1 MPAPT
6 TAGRGA
12 KKRPHAGGKSGYPA
26 NVDDPTAREIEAAV
40 QEALGLFGTSGS
52 VSVQGRQI
60 ALRGRGAPVAID
72 LEQLVE
78 QWPLLPQEL
87 RLRKASDI
95 ARRLAQAHRAVSSLA
110 PPAPAARVRPSRH
123 IVIPVG
129 VIALVVVVALFASRM
144 LRSREVPAVSPPE
157 PETTA
162 GEDAARNA
170 RTCEAARKRIYAGA
184 SLGPFE
190 LAGWVA
196 ELWMAMPRGTAA
208 AEAGGAGEPAALTA
222 ESVGLGALI
231 AQGKLTAGADAE
243 LAAIT
248 DGLVEIVPGFDAEEA
263 GRSPS
268 WRAITARFSGGYARA
283 YFDPAQ
289 RARFIALADR
299 MTDAATGALGALY
312 ARCAHLPYHDA
323 GAWFRGPDPAAAA
336 TALVYASGLF
346 AEMSAVDRGAL
357 AALPGVGPIDALRG
371 AGAALD
377 AASLGKLVGAHG
389 GGITKDGAGAVV
401 ITFPVGG
408 PTRATTASR
417 TVARKLQV
425 GVGQE

>member
-1 MPAPT
+1 M
-6 TAGRGA
+6 
-12 KKRPHAGGKSGYPA
+12 
-26 NVDDPTAREIEAAV
+26 DDPSAREIEAAV
-40 QEALGLFGTSGS
+40 QEALGLFGTPGS

-60 ALRGRGAPVAID
+60 ALHGRGAPVAID

-78 QWPLLPQEL
+78 QWPLLPQDL
-87 RLRKASDI
+87 RMRKASDI

-110 PPAPAARVRPSRH
+110 PPAPTARVQPARH
-123 IVIPVG
+123 LVIPVG
-129 VIALVVVVALFASRM
+129 VIALVVVGALFASRM
-144 LRSREVPAVSPPE
+144 LRSREAPAAPPTG

-162 GEDAARNA
+162 GEDTARNA

-184 SLGPFE
+184 SIGPFE

-196 ELWMAMPRGTAA
+196 ELWLATPRGTAA
-208 AEAGGAGEPAALTA
+208 AEASAGAVEPAVLTA
-222 ESVGLGALI
+222 ESAGLGALV
-231 AQGKLTAGADAE
+231 AQGKLRAGADAE

-248 DGLVEIVPGFDAEEA
+248 DGLVEIVPGFDEEQA
-263 GRSPS
+263 RRSPS

-289 RARFIALADR
+289 RARFVALADR
-299 MTDAATGALGALY
+299 MADAATATLGALY

-323 GAWFRGPDPAAAA
+323 GAWFRGSDPAAAA
-336 TALVYASGLF
+336 AALVYASGFF
-346 AEMSAVDRGAL
+346 AEMPAVDRGAL
-357 AALPGVGPIDALRG
+357 AALGAAAPIDALRG
-371 AGAALD
+371 AGASLD

-389 GGITKDGAGAVV
+389 GGITKGGAGAVV
-401 ITFPVGG
+401 VTFPVGG

-425 GVGQE
+425 GVGQD

>member
-1 MPAPT
+1 M
-6 TAGRGA
+6 
-12 KKRPHAGGKSGYPA
+12 
-26 NVDDPTAREIEAAV
+26 DDPSAREIEAAV

-87 RLRKASDI
+87 RTRKASDI
-95 ARRLAQAHRAVSSLA
+95 ARRLALAHRAVSSLA
-110 PPAPAARVRPSRH
+110 PPAPAARVRPARH
-123 IVIPVG
+123 LVIPVG
-129 VIALVVVVALFASRM
+129 AIALVIVVALFASRM
-144 LRSREVPAVSPPE
+144 LRSREAPAASPTE

-184 SLGPFE
+184 SMGPFE

-196 ELWMAMPRGTAA
+196 ELWLAMPRGA
-208 AEAGGAGEPAALTA
+208 GAGEPAALTA
-222 ESVGLGALI
+222 ESVGLGVLI
-231 AQGKLTAGADAE
+231 AQGKLTVGADAE

-248 DGLVEIVPGFDAEEA
+248 DGAVEIVPGFDAEEA
-263 GRSPS
+263 RRSPS

-283 YFDPAQ
+283 YFDPAH
-289 RARFIALADR
+289 RARFVALGDR
-299 MTDAATGALGALY
+299 MADASAAALGALY

-323 GAWFRGPDPAAAA
+323 GAWFRGSDPAAAA
-336 TALVYASGLF
+336 TALVYSSGLF

-371 AGAALD
+371 AGASLD

-389 GGITKDGAGAVV
+389 GGITKGGTGAIV